1 MKTRVALIGRHAPEG
16 LADEVEVVMQENVLF
31 PAAAIER
38 MLIIRKLLL
47 M

>member
-16 LADEVEVVMQENVLF
+16 LADEVEVVLRERERF